1 MKKSINIAIILIL
14 IVLVATLSG
23 CKKKTPGITNQVKEP
38 VDSTEDLGGD
48 EKNRE
53 KVMAEFDNILKKG
66 DLEKVIGF
74 IDENIGKLSQI
85 EGDKMVSELE
95 RVLQD
100 SINSTTDTIL
110 QGDPNGELM
119 KIAGTELFFPEDK
132 IKDIEDEKLRDEIT
146 KIINSKYKLI
156 NLEGNYYPIVDYEK
170 IKQYNSYISEEMKE
184 YIVIKAMDSNEP
196 MAIDAGLRI
205 SYDNLAD
212 RILQTEKFIEKYSQ
226 GQRHEEMLGNY
237 KNKLAIYLGGLD
249 NTPIADFTSKR
260 IFDDVL
266 ESYKKVAKVK
276 DSVTAFVVSKY
287 IDAIEEND
295 LIINK
300 DVQDK
305 IVSLVNEALSLL
317 EVSK

>member
-1 MKKSINIAIILIL
+1 MKKRINIAIILIL

-23 CKKKTPGITNQVKEP
+23 CKKKPPQTVDPVKEP
-38 VDSTEDLGGD
+38 VDSTENLGED
-48 EKNRE
+48 EANRE
-53 KVMAEFDNILKKG
+53 KIMAEFDTILNGKELG
-66 DLEKVIGF
+66 QIVSF

-100 SINSTTDTIL
+100 SIDSTTDKIL
-110 QGDPNGELM
+110 QTDTNGELIG
-119 KIAGTELFFPEDK
+119 IAGTELFFPEDK
-132 IKDIEDEKLRDEIT
+132 IKDIQDEKLRDEIT
-146 KIINSKYKLI
+146 RVINNKYKLI
-156 NLEGNYYPIVDYEK
+156 NLEGSYYPVVDYEK
-170 IKQYNSYISEEMKE
+170 LKQYNSYISEEMKE

-205 SYDNLAD
+205 SYDDLAD
-212 RILQTEKFIEKYSQ
+212 RILQAEKYIEKYSQ
-226 GQRHEEMLGNY
+226 GQRYEEMLGNY